1 MKLLKF
7 IIIALLFSCSEN
19 EPRYAVKHNKKSI
32 ENPSILK
39 SIISEQNQKIDNYL
53 SKNPDNNYINSK
65 RGFWYYYKKKNDSND
80 KSPEFGDSIIFDYSI
95 ANLNNNIIYD
105 YEAIGEQSY
114 IMEKQ
119 QIITGIREA
128 LKILKKDEIAT
139 FIIPS
144 YIAYGMYGDLNKI
157 PPNTTIICTI
167 KVKSINSTKN

>member
-19 EPRYAVKHNKKSI
+19 EPRYAVNHNKKSV
-32 ENPSILK
+32 EKPSILK
-39 SIISEQNQKIDNYL
+39 KIISEQNKKIDKYL
-53 SKNPDNNYINSK
+53 SKNSDYNYINSK
-65 RGFWYYYKKKNDSND
+65 RGFWYFYNTKNDSND

-95 ANLNNNIIYD
+95 ADLNNNIIYD

-128 LKILKKDEIAT
+128 LKILKKGEIAT
-139 FIIPS
+139 FVFPS

-157 PPNTTIICTI
+157 PPNTAIICTI
-167 KVKSINSTKN
+167 KVKSINSIKN